1 MQGRTGD
8 RPIGECSTTEL
19 PRPLQLHHIHIGKK
33 SGGKPT
39 TTKLRAFSASRY
51 RTLKGIHFNV
61 ILGTPLPI
69 DLCKQLKMHDLT
81 TGFKIPVNARV
92 EMAKGVSLSIPDHFK
107 VINVKV

>member
-1 MQGRTGD
+1 MQGRTGG
-8 RPIGECSTTEL
+8 RSIGECSTTEL

-69 DLCKQLKMHDLT
+69 DLCKQLKMHDLI
-81 TGFKIPVNARV
+81 TGFKYLSMHVLKWL
-92 EMAKGVSLSIPDHFK
+92 KGFHYQYQITLRS
-107 VINVKV
+107 